1 MAVTGDQAFHHWL
14 AGFAVGCGATLL
26 GVLLALVA
34 DRCRR

>member
-1 MAVTGDQAFHHWL
+1 MAVSRDTAFGHWL
-14 AGFAVGCGATLL
+14 AGFAAGCGATLA